1 MAHVI
6 SLLNH
11 KGGVGK
17 TTSAINIGAGLV
29 ELGRKVLL
37 LDLDPQANL
46 TIALGIARQ
55 PATIYEALRGE
66 SELVPYTVKPNL
78 DVITSTLDLSGAEME
93 LVNEPGR
100 EFLLR
105 GLFEPL
111 QDEYDYIIIDCPPSL
126 GLLTLN
132 ALTSSR
138 YVYIPL
144 QTEFLALQG
153 VAKIKQVIDKVRFRL
168 NRELEIGGVIA
179 TMYDA
184 RKVLNRDVVATIQK
198 HFGERVFETMI
209 RENVALAEAPAQRV
223 DIFAYNAKSN
233 GAHDYLELARE
244 MERRIAADLA
254 DAAQPKPAAN
264 PRATRPR
271 LAEREQLPAS
281 PVSQA
286 YRQAQQRAHEPA
298 VAAVTSTS
306 PEASREVVDLRG

>member
-29 ELGRKVLL
+29 ELGKKVLL

-46 TIALGIARQ
+46 TVSLGIQRR
-55 PATIYEALRGE
+55 PVTIYEALRGE
-66 SELVPYTVKPNL
+66 SELVPFQYKPNF
-78 DVITSTLDLSGAEME
+78 DVVTSSLDLSGAEME

-105 GLFEPL
+105 SLFEPL

-132 ALTSSR
+132 ALTSSNF
-138 YVYIPL
+138 VYIPL

-168 NRELEIGGVIA
+168 NKKLSIGGVIA
-179 TMYDA
+179 TMFDA
-184 RKVLNRDVVATIQK
+184 RKVLNRDVVSTIQK
-198 HFGERVFETMI
+198 YFGERVFETMI
-209 RENVALAEAPAQRV
+209 RNNVALAEAPAQRM
-223 DIFAYNAKSN
+223 DIFSYQPKSN
-233 GAHDYLELARE
+233 GALDYLMLCKEIEQRC
-244 MERRIAADLA
+244 
-254 DAAQPKPAAN
+254 DAAN
-264 PRATRPR
+264 
-271 LAEREQLPAS
+271 E
-281 PVSQA
+281 
-286 YRQAQQRAHEPA
+286 A
-298 VAAVTSTS
+298 VAARPVAQKLSTVATRQ
-306 PEASREVVDLRG
+306 PIEAMPKGQAPQAAPRPATQQPAQPQTPPREVVNLHG